1 MLLFAC
7 LFLGGMF
14 IFFTYAASTK
24 LKWLGIVAA
33 GAAAL
38 TVRWP
43 AGVVAGVEVEGVI
56 GGDEVVW
63 AGDVA
68 LLQVGVEPVV
78 SVHAALRQ
86 SVRKRVRGDVQG
98 GLW

>member
-1 MLLFAC
+1 M
-7 LFLGGMF
+7 
-14 IFFTYAASTK
+14 
-24 LKWLGIVAA
+24 
-33 GAAAL
+33 
-38 TVRWP
+38 
-43 AGVVAGVEVEGVI
+43 

-63 AGDVA
+63 ASDAA

-98 GLW
+98 GLWEGEMGERR

>member
-1 MLLFAC
+1 MLFFAC
-7 LFLGGMF
+7 LFFVGDVY
-14 IFFTYAASTK
+14 FFTYAASTK

-33 GAAAL
+33 AATAL
-38 TVRWP
+38 TVRRP
-43 AGVVAGVEVEGVI
+43 AGVVAGMEVEGVI

-68 LLQVGVEPVV
+68 LLQVSVEPAI

-86 SVRKRVRGDVQG
+86 SVRKRV
-98 GLW
+98 